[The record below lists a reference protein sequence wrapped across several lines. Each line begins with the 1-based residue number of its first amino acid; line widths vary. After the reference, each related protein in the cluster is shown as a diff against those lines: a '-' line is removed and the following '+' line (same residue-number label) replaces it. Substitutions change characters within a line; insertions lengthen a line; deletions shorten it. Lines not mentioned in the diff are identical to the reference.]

1 VLFGEDQARY
11 VLTVPAA
18 EAESL
23 AAKAKTAGVPALIIG
38 RTGGS
43 SLGLPGEPAL
53 AIADLR
59 KIHEDWLPSYMAGKA
74 A

>member
-1 VLFGEDQARY
+1 
-11 VLTVPAA
+11 
-18 EAESL
+18 
-23 AAKAKTAGVPALIIG
+23 VPALAIG
-38 RTGGS
+38 KTGGA
-43 SLGLPGEPAL
+43 SLALPGEPAL

>member
-1 VLFGEDQARY
+1 MI
-11 VLTVPAA
+11 AA
-18 EAESL
+18 
-23 AAKAKTAGVPALIIG
+23 AKTAGVPALVIG
-38 RTGGS
+38 KTGGA
-43 SLGLPGEPAL
+43 SLALPGGPAL